1 MNSNLLELTC
11 KTIDGQ
17 SFNLTFSKNEDIDT
31 EVKQKI
37 ADRLGVR
44 AKEVKLIYEGK
55 CVYSDDSPRTL
66 GDYNV
71 RNGGTLY
78 VIIYKEHID

>member
-55 CVYSDDSPRTL
+55 CLYSPRTL